1 MCGIHGFIN
10 GKTKAEINTD
20 DFIKSA
26 FVANMLRGTDSSG
39 MAVVNTN
46 GFRDV
51 AKIPMAGMYLPSHKQ
66 AAALISKARQTNTAS
81 MCHVRAATSGSI
93 TYDNAHPFYIT
104 DDDGNEIVGVH
115 NGTLNNWANKEGG
128 KDYNVDS
135 AWALSRILTEKVD
148 AFEEFSGAFAFVWW
162 TSEKPG
168 VLNMARNKERPLFV
182 ALTEDDNLVYAS
194 EAGMIHW
201 LCERHR
207 IKLKGSIKELEEDR
221 WYEFD
226 IENPSKFTK
235 SNALP
240 KPKTTTYR
248 GGSGSNY
255 YSSGWSNNNH
265 HQTTIEKLDRIF
277 ADIRAEGSGVQLTL
291 VSNQNNPATDLV
303 TKDEVQDAHSMNM
316 LGSKGVF
323 TAMGAD
329 DRTGFLYGSFESEE
343 YSGET
348 HAVMRDVP
356 DDIDWASGGSWE
368 VKVQGLT
375 DSGNDFILIVSRPL
389 GVALGD
395 VIIT

>member
-115 NGTLNNWANKEGG
+115 NGTLNNWASKEGG

-240 KPKTTTYR
+240 KQKTTTYR
-248 GGSGSNY
+248 GGSGSSYYGTGGSNHNY
-255 YSSGWSNNNH
+255 

-291 VSNQNNPATDLV
+291 VSNQDNPATDLV
-303 TKDEVQDAHSMNM
+303 TKDEVEDAHHMDV
-316 LGSKGVF
+316 LGCKGVF
-323 TAMGAD
+323 TAVGAD
-329 DRTGFLYGSFESEE
+329 DKSGYLYGSFEGEE
-343 YSGET
+343 YTGET
-348 HAVMRDVP
+348 SAVMRDVP
-356 DDIDWASGGSWE
+356 EDIDWSSGGSWT
-368 VKVQGLT
+368 VKVQGLS
-375 DSGNDFILIVSRPL
+375 DSGNDFILIVSRPIGAPI
-389 GVALGD
+389 GVVAS
-395 VIIT
+395 